1 MLLTI
6 SASVFAGRFAIR
18 LATSC
23 AKAVAVPYRDLPT
36 KNPAH
41 RRSRS
46 SGRWGWGAVRRS
58 RFGGAHH
65 IVGGATHALFLDT
78 RPSLQARIYPL
89 RPVRGPE
96 ESRVRVRKLK
106 APLGFGVYRQSFE
119 RLRIG
124 GF

>member
-23 AKAVAVPYRDLPT
+23 AKAVALALSRLPT
-36 KNPAH
+36 RNPAH

-46 SGRWGWGAVRRS
+46 SGRWGGVVRRS
-58 RFGGAHH
+58 RSGGAHH

-78 RPSLQARIYPL
+78 RWSLQARIYPL

-96 ESRVRVRKLK
+96 ESRVRGRKLR
-106 APLGFGVYRQSFE
+106 APLGFCVYRQSFE
-119 RLRIG
+119 RLGIG
-124 GF
+124 